1 MDITIII
8 FSLLIPLITI
18 IVINIMNMVDNDNEE
33 EMDNN
38 DYVKIYIVNA
48 IITFFGIFILSN
60 MSDKSFNISDMNVEV
75 GLP

>member
-8 FSLLIPLITI
+8 FSLLIPLITV

-38 DYVKIYIVNA
+38 DYVKIYIINA